1 MRLQQLMIQ
10 KIEDFGG
17 IERLTNDMQKLREF
31 TNEKKYYDNMII
43 FFNNLFSQKIDAEF
57 FAIEYHQSSLDT
69 IEFLE
74 VFNETR
80 KDVTNQFLIDL
91 INYKLEFVSGIR
103 KIS

>member
-10 KIEDFGG
+10 KIDEFGG

-43 FFNNLFSQKIDAEF
+43 FFNNLFTQTIDAESF
-57 FAIEYHQSSLDT
+57 TIKYHQSSLDT

-74 VFNETR
+74 AFNETR
-80 KDVTNQFLIDL
+80 NDCTNQFLIDL
-91 INYKLEFVSGIR
+91 INYKSEFVSGIR